1 MWRAAGGALAGG
13 AVALLGGVIWL
24 ATLWSAP
31 APRRVGLPAP
41 DLAARSV
48 EFVDP
53 MGRRLRGWL
62 APGNGAVGVVLV
74 HGVRETRR
82 AMLGRAR
89 FLHRAGYAVLLF
101 DLPAHGESAG
111 DRVTF
116 GIGEASA
123 VRAAVDLLAGSLP
136 AQPIAALGFS
146 LGGAACL
153 LGHDPLPV
161 DALVLEAVYADI
173 DTAVANR
180 LRVYGGAAGAWLTPL
195 FIWQLGPRWG
205 IDARALRPVDA
216 IGRIRAPLLL
226 IAGAADP
233 RATPADAERLFAA
246 APEPKQL
253 WVVPGAGHVDF
264 HRVAPAEYE
273 ARVLQFLGHIRR
285 GAADGGEA

>member
-1 MWRAAGGALAGG
+1 LAGG
-13 AVALLGGVIWL
+13 TTLLGGVAWL

-31 APRRVGLPAP
+31 APRRVGPPPA

-48 EFVDP
+48 EFVDQ
-53 MGRRLRGWL
+53 MGRRMRGWL
-62 APGNGAVGVVLV
+62 APGTGAGGVVLV
-74 HGVRETRR
+74 HGVRETRH
-82 AMLGRAR
+82 AMLDRAR

-101 DLPAHGESAG
+101 DLPAHGESEG

-116 GIGEASA
+116 GVGEASA
-123 VRAAVDLLAGSLP
+123 VRAAVDLLGGTLP
-136 AQPIAALGFS
+136 GQPIAALGFS

-153 LGHDPLPV
+153 LGPEALPV

-216 IGRIRAPLLL
+216 IAHIRAPLLL
-226 IAGAADP
+226 IAGAADA

-253 WVVPGAGHVDF
+253 WVVPAAGHVDF

-273 ARVLQFLGHIRR
+273 ERVLRFLAHMQPR
-285 GAADGGEA
+285 AADGGEG